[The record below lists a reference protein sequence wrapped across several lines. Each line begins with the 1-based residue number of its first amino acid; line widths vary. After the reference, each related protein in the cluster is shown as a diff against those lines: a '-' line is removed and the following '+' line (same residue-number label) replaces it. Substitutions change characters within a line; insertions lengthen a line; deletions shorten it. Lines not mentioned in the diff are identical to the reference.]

1 MLSSSKGQC
10 PKQNQNGTPPK
21 HRACDECRTRKLAC
35 TKEPDG
41 CLRCKRE
48 GIPCHYSPQKQ
59 MGRPRKRPRD
69 ESVAVTAHHDASSK
83 PNPPVPSV
91 TVVAVDD
98 DPDDAPPCKTPMMEI
113 PPNTADPGL
122 AFINFLVGEDMS
134 IDLGQPPV
142 VGMDANTPM
151 SRSSE
156 VGTQGKGHPW
166 NFGFTGDA
174 FGDVNYDPIN
184 LDNSPS
190 FSTSNLDPA
199 LFMSPLSSSNSTTE
213 PASQV
218 TPPVEQEQVPGLSPN
233 TASTPE
239 SITSTY
245 MTGGANNTNGNS
257 QPPCPCTANL
267 YLALDSMQKL
277 PGEVEAAVRQAR
289 LAAKTAFEVVNCP
302 ACSFRMDVPPHPT
315 NSPAY
320 MQNFQTLMLLA
331 TLIPSIVHAYERILN
346 IVDIEARNAT
356 AERRPV
362 VFKLGGLGGIWGNM
376 SEEIKCST
384 ATALARREMEPALW
398 RLAVRALLKMDVYGL
413 SGLDCSCLGDRD
425 TNRGD
430 PFHLG
435 LRDIVLLMEN
445 RSKARHALMD
455 AMSAAGMWTEP
466 PCSALKLHK
475 EGETPTCQRIIAIAR
490 QSVDQLVIA

>member
-10 PKQNQNGTPPK
+10 PKQNGTPPK

-35 TKEPDG
+35 TKEPEG

-69 ESVAVTAHHDASSK
+69 ESITTNHDASS
-83 PNPPVPSV
+83 NPTPAAPSV
-91 TVVAVDD
+91 SVVTVED

-113 PPNTADPGL
+113 PPGTEDPGL
-122 AFINFLVGEDMS
+122 AFINFLVGEDMNF
-134 IDLGQPPV
+134 DLGQHSLQDQAPIV
-142 VGMDANTPM
+142 AMDVDTPM
-151 SRSSE
+151 SRNSD
-156 VGTQGKGHPW
+156 VRTQGKGHPW

-190 FSTSNLDPA
+190 FSASNLDPA
-199 LFMSPLSSSNSTTE
+199 LFMPPSASSNSTTD
-213 PASQV
+213 PSSQL
-218 TPPVEQEQVPGLSPN
+218 PPPSEQEQVPSLSPN

-239 SITSTY
+239 SNSSTY
-245 MTGGANNTNGNS
+245 MNAVANNAGVNNQLS
-257 QPPCPCTANL
+257 CPCTANL

-289 LAAKTAFEVVNCP
+289 LAAKTAYDVINCP
-302 ACSFRMDVPPHPT
+302 GCSLKMDLPSNPAA
-315 NSPAY
+315 SPVY
-320 MQNFQTLMLLA
+320 MQNFQNLMLLA
-331 TLIPSIVHAYERILN
+331 TLIPSIVHAYERILH
-346 IVDIEARNAT
+346 IVDVEARKAT

-362 VFKLGGLGGIWGNM
+362 VFRLGGFGGIWGNM
-376 SEEIKCST
+376 SEELKNGV
-384 ATALARREMEPALW
+384 ATALEQREMEPSLW

-413 SGLDCSCLGDRD
+413 SGGSTGSAK
-425 TNRGD
+425 D

-455 AMSAAGMWTEP
+455 AMSAAGAWREP

-475 EGETPTCQRIIAIAR
+475 DGQTPTCQRIIAIAR
-490 QSVDQLVIA
+490 QSVDQLIIA